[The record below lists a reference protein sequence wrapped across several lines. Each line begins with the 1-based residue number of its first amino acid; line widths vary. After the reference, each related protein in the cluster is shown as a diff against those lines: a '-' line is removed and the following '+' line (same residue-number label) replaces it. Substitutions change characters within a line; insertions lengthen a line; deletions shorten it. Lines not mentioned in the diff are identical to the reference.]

1 MLRHR
6 WAVLA
11 LAVFVGTGARPAL
24 AADTGEAATT
34 LARDRFKQGA
44 EAYAGGRYKDAIDL
58 FLDANRLA
66 PNPAFAYNIG
76 LAYQELGD
84 APNAL
89 RWYRDYL
96 RALPGAADRPEIEAR
111 IDDAEKRL
119 RERGVQQVTIL
130 STPEGATLAVD
141 GLKLGV
147 TPWSG
152 ELAPG
157 HHRLT
162 LELRG
167 YRDETTA
174 FELPSD
180 HAVDVGTKL
189 HAQGERVPAAPPP
202 PPGEARLEVRA
213 DEPSG
218 RSRVGPLTW
227 TTLSI
232 GAAGLGAALG
242 FEFARSGAV
251 DSARAG
257 TNLEGKDQ
265 YDRATSFQTMARVS
279 LGVGAAFAAA
289 GGVLLYIDLSS
300 SPAPGPKTGAAVGCR
315 GALCGVTFHGAF

>member
-1 MLRHR
+1 M
-6 WAVLA
+6 LA
-11 LAVFVGTGARPAL
+11 LAVLVGAAARPAL
-24 AADTGEAATT
+24 AADEGADATA
-34 LARDRFKQGA
+34 LARGRFKQGA

-58 FLDANRLA
+58 FLDADRLA

-130 STPEGATLAVD
+130 SKPEGATVAVD

-157 HHRLT
+157 HHRLA

-167 YRDETTA
+167 YRDESTA

-180 HAVDVGTKL
+180 HAVDVGTTL
-189 HAQGERVPAAPPP
+189 HPQGERVAALPPSAPREDRVEAPPA
-202 PPGEARLEVRA
+202 ESSR
-213 DEPSG
+213 PS
-218 RSRVGPLTW
+218 RIGPLTW
-227 TTLSI
+227 TTLSL

-242 FEFARSGAV
+242 FEFARSAAV
-251 DSARAG
+251 DSARTG
-257 TNLEGKDQ
+257 TNLEGKDR
-265 YDRATSFQTMARVS
+265 YDQATSFQTMARLS

-289 GGVLLYIDLSS
+289 GGVLLYMDLSS
-300 SPAPGPKTGAAVGCR
+300 SPAPGPKVGTAVGCR
-315 GALCGVTFHGAF
+315 GALCGLTFHGAF